1 MNSWLLFLFAAAA
14 NGLKTTST
22 GSETDCSPQPIPLQN
37 DQVAPGPPFPF
48 RTDFLTE
55 EECLVYG
62 NHLQRNNPFWATRRC
77 HDSSFN
83 PRFFTYIPVKLSG
96 SSDAVAAT
104 QKIRATSPT
113 RAVTVTIDIGLI
125 GADHSAEEALHT
137 DVFEPIRQQVVQ
149 LFRKACNTPDAIHKI
164 YNVGLLPSLIRLEL
178 KFCYNMT
185 IKKRDFA
192 HMPQLRIF
200 EAIDSSIAEIEA
212 HTFTDLVN
220 LRSLMLERDI
230 SYHLSAYTDKTGPMS
245 FYTIHNDADVERVR
259 RLHCDCSYAWL
270 RNFHCSGSC
279 AKPKKPKKLPQK
291 KAVSSQRPKRRRG
304 GHYWEL
310 SHQWVWCGRR
320 VSSLPECGL
329 LSAVNICESSQSACR
344 HRCTVRLQH
353 AVF

>member
-270 RNFHCSGSC
+270 RNFLKRKPYLLKGRSEGEVAIIGNFLTSGFGVAGEFRHYLNVDCSRPLTFANLPKVPVGTDAPFAYNTQCFDLSC
-279 AKPKKPKKLPQK
+279 
-291 KAVSSQRPKRRRG
+291 
-304 GHYWEL
+304 
-310 SHQWVWCGRR
+310 
-320 VSSLPECGL
+320 
-329 LSAVNICESSQSACR
+329 
-344 HRCTVRLQH
+344 
-353 AVF
+353 